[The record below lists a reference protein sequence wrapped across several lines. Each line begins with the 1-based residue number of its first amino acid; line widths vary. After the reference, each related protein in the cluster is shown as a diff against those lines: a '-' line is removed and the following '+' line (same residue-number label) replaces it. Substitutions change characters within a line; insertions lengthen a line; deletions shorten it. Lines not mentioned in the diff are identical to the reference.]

1 MLETMTGTP
10 LMPRSVVTRRR
21 ESFAGRAAPWAAVA
35 ALLGITAL
43 VLRWQGR
50 VWWCEEGDSTFWIS
64 DVWTSH
70 CSQHWADPYTITHVS
85 HGLIF
90 WTVMWFWAGWMPR
103 WAPPVR
109 WRLAIGVAVAAAWEI
124 AENTEI
130 VINRP
135 RTVTLSLDYMGA
147 TAWPTR
153 GGGCDR
159 VRAGVLIARPSGEVG
174 DGGPFVLTEIVLL
187 FVMRDNLTLN
197 VIMLFWPIEAIK
209 QWQTPGSISGP

>member
-50 VWWCEEGDSTFWIS
+50 VWWCEEGDSAFWIS

-109 WRLAIGVAVAAAWEI
+109 WRLPIGVAVAAAWEI
-124 AENTEI
+124 VENTEF
-130 VINRP
+130 VINRY
-135 RTVTLSLDYMGA
+135 RTVTMSLDYMGDSVA
-147 TAWPTR
+147 NAV
-153 GGGCDR
+153 GDVIACGL
-159 VRAGVLIARPSGEVG
+159 GVLIARAIGWKWAMG
-174 DGGPFVLTEIVLL
+174 LFVLTEIALL

-209 QWQTPGSISGP
+209 QWQTPG

>member
-50 VWWCEEGDSTFWIS
+50 VWWCEEGDSAFWIS

-109 WRLAIGVAVAAAWEI
+109 WRLPIGVAVAAAWEI
-124 AENTEI
+124 VENTEF
-130 VINRP
+130 VINRY
-135 RTVTLSLDYMGA
+135 RTVTMSLDYMGDSVA
-147 TAWPTR
+147 NAV
-153 GGGCDR
+153 GDVIACGL
-159 VRAGVLIARPSGEVG
+159 GVLIARAIGWKWAMG
-174 DGGPFVLTEIVLL
+174 LFVLTEIVLL

-209 QWQTPGSISGP
+209 QWQTPG